1 MSLYSTLFVL
11 LFPAFA
17 HADELLLHEGD
28 PSAAV
33 SAVSADGAIPPWS
46 LDPTPIAT
54 FLQGS
59 SDGAAILYGDG
70 RIDPTCSRPTSN
82 SELLKAL
89 SEGEAAVK
97 NQRWP
102 LAIQILERAL
112 SAVPCLGEPA
122 EASTIAQLHY
132 LRGIVSV
139 KIEGTEAAR
148 QSFAQ
153 AVQYKPGLVWD
164 TNYPPEGQPLFEA
177 SRETLREVAELRVL
191 GAVQT
196 LWIDGQARS
205 PEAGVIRLSAGTHL
219 VQVPGTPTLTWTVRV
234 DAALPAHL
242 VDPRSL
248 ATLPI
253 QAFPNDPLV
262 SALLDLGRPK
272 QTAWLRTTDATWRYD
287 GAWTRLPPAP
297 VDPAALRKQRGAA
310 LTAGGL
316 VAMGLGFTSMAFC
329 VTQAFTT
336 SYAEEWEQ
344 TTDQQRWRL
353 AIKDKFVT
361 GAVAGGVTGG
371 LGIVA
376 AGAGIQMTYSP
387 KPE

>member
-33 SAVSADGAIPPWS
+33 KAVAADAAVPPWS
-46 LDPTPIAT
+46 LDPTPIAA
-54 FLQGS
+54 FLQRA
-59 SDGAAILYGDG
+59 SDGQAILFGDG
-70 RIDPTCSRPTSN
+70 RIDPSCSRPTSN

-89 SEGEAAVK
+89 SDGEAAVK
-97 NQRWP
+97 GQRWP
-102 LAIQILERAL
+102 LAIQTLERAL
-112 SAVPCLGEPA
+112 SSVPCLGEPA

-132 LRGIVSV
+132 LRGIISV
-139 KIEGTEAAR
+139 KVEGTEAAS

-248 ATLPI
+248 AALPI

-262 SALLDLGRPK
+262 STLLDLGHPK
-272 QTAWLRTTDATWRYD
+272 QTAWLRTADATWRYD

-297 VDPAALRKQRGAA
+297 VDPAALRTQRGTA

-316 VAMGLGFTSMAFC
+316 VAAGLGLTSMAFC
-329 VTQAFTT
+329 VTQAGRVR
-336 SYAEEWEQ
+336 YEPDWEQ
-344 TTDQQRWRL
+344 TIDQRDYRQSIHGPL
-353 AIKDKFVT
+353 VA
-361 GAVAGGVTGG
+361 GAVAGGVIGG
-371 LGIVA
+371 FGIVA
-376 AGAGIQMTYSP
+376 AAAGIQMTYSP